1 MHDIMTTADAQAMIE
16 EVLAFER
23 GEVVTEEKGY
33 DIEQKPGKDYW
44 YVKRDGKKLG
54 AISKGKNEKFDADT
68 DTEGGGKYK
77 AGFDTIAAA
86 AEWLV
91 SKDKTAKT
99 ESELVE
105 SNFEE
110 AYGAFRTIYA
120 AYKPNFD
127 RLYTAVRN
135 LVKENPHK
143 SMVSILFKEVQA
155 LQLAMAKLERDF
167 ADLKKHRI
175 EDEELGDDV
184 LAEASTPKV

>member
-1 MHDIMTTADAQAMIE
+1 MKDHRMTTADAQAMIE

-68 DTEGGGKYK
+68 DTEGGGEYK

-99 ESELVE
+99 ESELTEDANRAIFDAIGRLE
-105 SNFEE
+105 SDL
-110 AYGAFRTIYA
+110 TQM
-120 AYKPNFD
+120 K
-127 RLYTAVRN
+127 
-135 LVKENPHK
+135 
-143 SMVSILFKEVQA
+143 QA
-155 LQLAMAKLERDF
+155 INQGKLEDASLIAANVVSHAGDVALYFWIVAKKQGF
-167 ADLKKHRI
+167 AGAPLKRFENYMKRFNVMKSATH
-175 EDEELGDDV
+175 
-184 LAEASTPKV
+184 